1 MDACPNC
8 AIVRGRPQTINAA
21 KLSLPRL
28 GSSSVRQTRHW
39 TVVAATQKPSV
50 GWWVSYPPLA
60 PVPGHIGV
68 SETLI
73 GNLASGS
80 PRLQS
85 RTPVECES
93 RTDKTTTT
101 TTITTAVTLIHRPRS
116 LPCSS
121 LVPSTLPFLSYSQF
135 VQSASS
141 QGADELTSPPCHSL
155 SSLIPL
161 INYGVTNA
169 LPSLSG
175 RLWHVPP
182 NRVHSNFSCLEA
194 LSDRL

>member
-1 MDACPNC
+1 M
-8 AIVRGRPQTINAA
+8 
-21 KLSLPRL
+21 
-28 GSSSVRQTRHW
+28 RQTRHW

-101 TTITTAVTLIHRPRS
+101 AVTLIHRPRS
-116 LPCSS
+116 LACSS
-121 LVPSTLPFLSYSQF
+121 LVPSTLPFLSYSPF

-161 INYGVTNA
+161 IITELSTPFPPA
-169 LPSLSG
+169 RPPLARTAKSRSFQFQLPRG
-175 RLWHVPP
+175 PV
-182 NRVHSNFSCLEA
+182 
-194 LSDRL
+194 